1 MDLTDWLGFQTV
13 TNIFGYRKNNQP
25 PLSNKAQKIL
35 HTTTAVT
42 TTADK
47 TGLSSVRW
55 ISLRVLLSP
64 LDITGLNGGNM

>member
-13 TNIFGYRKNNQP
+13 TKIFGYRKNNQP

-35 HTTTAVT
+35 HT